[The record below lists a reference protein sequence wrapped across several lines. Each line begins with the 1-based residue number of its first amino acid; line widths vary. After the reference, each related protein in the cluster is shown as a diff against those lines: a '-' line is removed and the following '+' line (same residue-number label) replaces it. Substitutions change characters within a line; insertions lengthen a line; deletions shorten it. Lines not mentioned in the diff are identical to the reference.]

1 MDGKIVIAHW
11 LIIDG
16 NNLIH
21 ATPALMEAAGRDFS
35 MARQRLVH
43 QLDELVH
50 VLADRITVVFDG
62 TLGGKQTGY
71 ESSAV
76 EVIFSPSHFTADSVI
91 ERLAVRAA
99 DRGNITVVSSDSL
112 ERHTV
117 EAGGVQTLSCRSFVE
132 EVRQAQ
138 ANLRRRLSETG
149 RPSRKNALG
158 DLFPER

>member
-1 MDGKIVIAHW
+1 MDGQIVIAHW

-21 ATPALMEAAGRDFS
+21 ATPALMESAGRDFN

-50 VLADRITVVFDG
+50 VLAERITVVFDG

-91 ERLAVRAA
+91 ERLAVHAA
-99 DRGNITVVSSDSL
+99 DRSNVTVVSSDSL

-117 EAGGVQTLSCRSFVE
+117 EAGGVNTLSCRSFLDE
-132 EVRQAQ
+132 MRQAQ
-138 ANLRRRLSETG
+138 ANLRRRLTETA

-158 DLFPER
+158 DLFP